1 MQKRKKTV
9 SQRILKILLII
20 FILSAAGVGGYLY
33 YRKTTVIPVQT
44 KKVHRGPFL
53 YTVTSTSSGTI
64 KADRAA
70 KISSRINGRVT
81 RVGFNEGDTVKIG
94 EELIA
99 LETEEASVNIKM
111 VEANLSLAKVR
122 YEQAK
127 AAFEVEKK
135 LVNSKIQETEANRKE
150 ASASLRRAQD
160 MTRQGIISDQQM
172 DTAVRNYD
180 VAYAAYESALASKEG
195 IVLKEKEMLA
205 AKTEVEHLEESLR
218 IAVIQK
224 DYLKIAAPFNGIVS
238 FKQVEVG
245 EMVLPG
251 VALAEIVDN
260 NSLYVHVPVDE
271 ADIYKIHE
279 GQEVKITVD
288 AFPGTEFVGKIYE
301 ISPIVSEDK
310 LEGRTVTIKV
320 SIDQHK
326 EKLRPG
332 MSCDVEILI
341 DKIPDAL
348 LIPTNL
354 LMGRGEKK
362 YVFVIENGGVKKRY
376 LRLGLSNWDFTVVK
390 DGLREGEEIISSIDI
405 LNLKEG
411 SRVVVKNE

>member
-1 MQKRKKTV
+1 MQKRGKTV

-44 KKVHRGPFL
+44 KKVTRRLFL

-70 KISSRINGRVT
+70 KISSRINGRVI
-81 RVGFNEGDTVKIG
+81 RVGFNEGNMVKAG
-94 EELIA
+94 EELIV
-99 LETEEASVNIKM
+99 LEPEEASANIKM

-122 YEQAK
+122 HEQAK

-135 LVNSKIQETEANRKE
+135 LVNLRIQETEANRKE
-150 ASASLRRAQD
+150 ASAALRRAQD
-160 MTRQGIISDQQM
+160 MMRQGIISNQQM
-172 DTAVRNYD
+172 DTTLRNYD
-180 VAYAAYESALASKEG
+180 VAHAVYESALASKEG
-195 IVLKEKEMLA
+195 VVLKEKEMLA

-224 DYLKIAAPFNGIVS
+224 GYLRITAPFNGIIS

-260 NSLYVHVPVDE
+260 NSLYVHAPVDE
-271 ADIYKIHE
+271 ADIHKIHE
-279 GQEVKITVD
+279 GQEVKIIVD
-288 AFPGTEFVGKIYE
+288 AFPDAEFIGKIYE

-326 EKLRPG
+326 EKIRPG

-354 LMGRGEKK
+354 LMGRGEKR
-362 YVFVIENGGVKKRY
+362 YVFVVENGSVKKRY
-376 LRLGLSNWDFTVVK
+376 LRLGLSNWDFTVIE
-390 DGLREGEEIISSIDI
+390 DGLQEGKEIISSIDI
-405 LNLKEG
+405 LNLKDG
-411 SRVVVKNE
+411 SRVVMKNE

>member
-44 KKVHRGPFL
+44 KKVTRRLFL

-70 KISSRINGRVT
+70 KISSRINGRVI
-81 RVGFNEGDTVKIG
+81 RVGFNEGDIVKAG
-94 EELIA
+94 KELIA
-99 LETEEASVNIKM
+99 LETEEASANIKM

-135 LVNSKIQETEANRKE
+135 LVNLRIQETEANRKE
-150 ASASLRRAQD
+150 ASAALRRAQD
-160 MTRQGIISDQQM
+160 MMRQGIISDQQM
-172 DTAVRNYD
+172 DTTLRNYD
-180 VAYAAYESALASKEG
+180 VAHAVYESALASKEG
-195 IVLKEKEMLA
+195 VVLKEKEMLA

-224 DYLKIAAPFNGIVS
+224 GYLIIAAPFNGIVS

-260 NSLYVHVPVDE
+260 NSMYVHAPVDE
-271 ADIYKIHE
+271 ADIHKIHE
-279 GQEVKITVD
+279 GQEVKITID
-288 AFPGTEFVGKIYE
+288 AFPGTEFIGKIYE
-301 ISPIVSEDK
+301 ISPIVSEEK

-341 DKIPDAL
+341 DKIPDAPL
-348 LIPTNL
+348 VPTNL
-354 LMGRGEKK
+354 LMGRGEKR
-362 YVFVIENGGVKKRY
+362 YVFVVENGSVKKRY
-376 LRLGLSNWDFTVVK
+376 LRLGLSNWDFTVVE

-405 LNLKEG
+405 LNLKDG

>member
-9 SQRILKILLII
+9 SQKILKILLII

-44 KKVHRGPFL
+44 KKATRRLFL

-70 KISSRINGRVT
+70 KISSRINGRVI
-81 RVGFNEGDTVKIG
+81 RVGFNEGDMVKAG
-94 EELIA
+94 EELIV
-99 LETEEASVNIKM
+99 LETEEASANIKM

-135 LVNSKIQETEANRKE
+135 LVNLRIQETEANRKE
-150 ASASLRRAQD
+150 ASAALRRAQD
-160 MTRQGIISDQQM
+160 MMRQGIISDQQM
-172 DTAVRNYD
+172 DTTLRNYD
-180 VAYAAYESALASKEG
+180 VAHAVYESALASKEG
-195 IVLKEKEMLA
+195 VVLKEKEMLA

-224 DYLKIAAPFNGIVS
+224 DYLKIAAPFNGIIS

-251 VALAEIVDN
+251 VALTEIVDN
-260 NSLYVHVPVDE
+260 NSLYVHAPVDE
-271 ADIYKIHE
+271 ADIHKIHE

-288 AFPGTEFVGKIYE
+288 AFPDAEFIGKIYE

-348 LIPTNL
+348 LVPTNL
-354 LMGRGEKK
+354 LMGRGEKR
-362 YVFVIENGGVKKRY
+362 YVFVVENGSVKKRY
-376 LRLGLSNWDFTVVK
+376 LRLGLSNWDFTVVE

-405 LNLKEG
+405 LNLKDG

>member
-1 MQKRKKTV
+1 MQKRGKTV

-20 FILSAAGVGGYLY
+20 FILSAAGAGGYLY

-44 KKVHRGPFL
+44 KKATRRLFL

-70 KISSRINGRVT
+70 KISSRINGRVIK
-81 RVGFNEGDTVKIG
+81 VGFNEGNMVKAG

-99 LETEEASVNIKM
+99 LETEEASANIKM

-135 LVNSKIQETEANRKE
+135 LVNLRIQETEANRKE
-150 ASASLRRAQD
+150 ASAALRRAQD
-160 MTRQGIISDQQM
+160 MMRQGIISDQQM
-172 DTAVRNYD
+172 DTTLRNYD
-180 VAYAAYESALASKEG
+180 VAHAVYESALASKEG
-195 IVLKEKEMLA
+195 VVLKEKEMLA

-224 DYLKIAAPFNGIVS
+224 DYLKIAAPFNGIIS

-245 EMVLPG
+245 EIVLPG

-260 NSLYVHVPVDE
+260 NSLYVHAPVDE
-271 ADIYKIHE
+271 ADIHKIHE

-288 AFPGTEFVGKIYE
+288 AFPDAEFIGKIYE

-326 EKLRPG
+326 EKIRPG

-354 LMGRGEKK
+354 LMGRGEKR
-362 YVFVIENGGVKKRY
+362 YVFVVENGSVKKRY
-376 LRLGLSNWDFTVVK
+376 LRLGLSNWDFTVIE
-390 DGLREGEEIISSIDI
+390 DGLQEGEEIISSIDI
-405 LNLKEG
+405 LNLKDG

>member
-1 MQKRKKTV
+1 MQKRGKTV
-9 SQRILKILLII
+9 SQKILKILLII
-20 FILSAAGVGGYLY
+20 FILSAAGAGGYLY

-44 KKVHRGPFL
+44 KKATRRLFL

-70 KISSRINGRVT
+70 KISSRINGRVIK
-81 RVGFNEGDTVKIG
+81 VGFNEGNMVKAG

-99 LETEEASVNIKM
+99 LETEEASANIKM

-135 LVNSKIQETEANRKE
+135 LVNLRIQETEANRKE
-150 ASASLRRAQD
+150 ASAALRRAQD
-160 MTRQGIISDQQM
+160 MMRQGIISDQQM
-172 DTAVRNYD
+172 DTTLRNYD
-180 VAYAAYESALASKEG
+180 VAHAVYESALASKEG
-195 IVLKEKEMLA
+195 VVLKEKEMLA

-224 DYLKIAAPFNGIVS
+224 DYLKITAPFNGIIS

-260 NSLYVHVPVDE
+260 NSLYVHAPVDE
-271 ADIYKIHE
+271 ADIHKIHE
-279 GQEVKITVD
+279 GQEVKIIVD
-288 AFPGTEFVGKIYE
+288 AFPDAEFIGKIYE

-354 LMGRGEKK
+354 LMGRGEKR
-362 YVFVIENGGVKKRY
+362 YVFVVENGSVKKRY
-376 LRLGLSNWDFTVVK
+376 LRFGLSNWDFTVVE

-405 LNLKEG
+405 LNLKDG

>member
-1 MQKRKKTV
+1 MQKRGKTV

-44 KKVHRGPFL
+44 KKVTRRLFL

-70 KISSRINGRVT
+70 KISSRINGRVI
-81 RVGFNEGDTVKIG
+81 RVGFNEGNMVKAG
-94 EELIA
+94 EELIV
-99 LETEEASVNIKM
+99 LEPEEASANIKM

-135 LVNSKIQETEANRKE
+135 LINLRIQETEANRKE
-150 ASASLRRAQD
+150 ASAALRRAQD
-160 MTRQGIISDQQM
+160 MMRQGIISDQQM
-172 DTAVRNYD
+172 DTTLRNYD
-180 VAYAAYESALASKEG
+180 VAHAVYESALASKEG
-195 IVLKEKEMLA
+195 VVLKEKEMLA

-224 DYLKIAAPFNGIVS
+224 GYLRITAPFNGIIS

-260 NSLYVHVPVDE
+260 NSLYVHAPVDE
-271 ADIYKIHE
+271 ADIHKIHE

-288 AFPGTEFVGKIYE
+288 AFPDAEFIGKIYE

-326 EKLRPG
+326 EKIRPG

-354 LMGRGEKK
+354 LMGRGEKR
-362 YVFVIENGGVKKRY
+362 YVFVVENGSVKKRY
-376 LRLGLSNWDFTVVK
+376 LRLGLSNWDFTVIE

-405 LNLKEG
+405 LNLKDG

>member
-1 MQKRKKTV
+1 MQKRGKTV

-44 KKVHRGPFL
+44 KKVTRRLFL

-70 KISSRINGRVT
+70 KISSRINGRVI
-81 RVGFNEGDTVKIG
+81 RVGFNEGNMVKAG
-94 EELIA
+94 EELIV
-99 LETEEASVNIKM
+99 LEPEEASANIKM

-135 LVNSKIQETEANRKE
+135 LVNLRIQETEANRKE
-150 ASASLRRAQD
+150 ASAALRRAQD
-160 MTRQGIISDQQM
+160 MMRQGIISDQQM
-172 DTAVRNYD
+172 DTTLRNYD
-180 VAYAAYESALASKEG
+180 VAHAVYESALASKEG
-195 IVLKEKEMLA
+195 VVLKEKEMLA

-224 DYLKIAAPFNGIVS
+224 GYLRITAPFNGIIS

-260 NSLYVHVPVDE
+260 NSLYVHAPVDE
-271 ADIYKIHE
+271 ADIHKIHE
-279 GQEVKITVD
+279 GQEVKIIVD
-288 AFPGTEFVGKIYE
+288 AFPDAEFIGKIYE

-326 EKLRPG
+326 EKIRPG

-354 LMGRGEKK
+354 LMGRGEKR
-362 YVFVIENGGVKKRY
+362 YVFVVENGSVKKRY
-376 LRLGLSNWDFTVVK
+376 LRLGLSNWDFTVIE

-405 LNLKEG
+405 LNLKDG
-411 SRVVVKNE
+411 SRVVMKNE

>member
-9 SQRILKILLII
+9 SQKILKILLII

-44 KKVHRGPFL
+44 KKATRRLFL

-70 KISSRINGRVT
+70 KISSRINGRVI
-81 RVGFNEGDTVKIG
+81 RVGFNEGNMVKAG

-99 LETEEASVNIKM
+99 LETEEASANIKM

-135 LVNSKIQETEANRKE
+135 LVNLRIQETEANRKE
-150 ASASLRRAQD
+150 ASAALRRAQD
-160 MTRQGIISDQQM
+160 MMRQGIISDQQM
-172 DTAVRNYD
+172 DTTLRNYD
-180 VAYAAYESALASKEG
+180 VAHAVYESALASKEG
-195 IVLKEKEMLA
+195 VVLKEKEMLA

-224 DYLKIAAPFNGIVS
+224 DYLKITAPFNGIIS

-260 NSLYVHVPVDE
+260 NSLYVHAPVDE
-271 ADIYKIHE
+271 ADIHKIHE
-279 GQEVKITVD
+279 GQEVKIIVD
-288 AFPGTEFVGKIYE
+288 AFPDAEFIGKIYE

-326 EKLRPG
+326 KKLRPG

-354 LMGRGEKK
+354 LMGRGEKR
-362 YVFVIENGGVKKRY
+362 YVFVVENGSVKKRY
-376 LRLGLSNWDFTVVK
+376 LRLGLSNWDFTVVE

-405 LNLKEG
+405 LNLKDG

>member
-1 MQKRKKTV
+1 MQKRGKTV
-9 SQRILKILLII
+9 SQKILKILLII

-44 KKVHRGPFL
+44 KKATRRLFL

-70 KISSRINGRVT
+70 KISSRINGRVI
-81 RVGFNEGDTVKIG
+81 RVGFNEGDMVKAG
-94 EELIA
+94 EELIV
-99 LETEEASVNIKM
+99 LETEEASANIKM

-122 YEQAK
+122 HEQAK

-135 LVNSKIQETEANRKE
+135 LVNLRIQETEANRKE
-150 ASASLRRAQD
+150 ALAALRRAQD
-160 MTRQGIISDQQM
+160 MMRQGIISDQQM
-172 DTAVRNYD
+172 DTTLRNYD
-180 VAYAAYESALASKEG
+180 VAHAVYESALASKEG
-195 IVLKEKEMLA
+195 VVLKEKEMLA

-224 DYLKIAAPFNGIVS
+224 DYLKIAAPFNGIIS

-251 VALAEIVDN
+251 VALTEIVDN
-260 NSLYVHVPVDE
+260 NSLYVHAPVDE
-271 ADIYKIHE
+271 ADIHKIHE

-288 AFPGTEFVGKIYE
+288 AFPDAEFIGKIYE

-348 LIPTNL
+348 LVPTNL
-354 LMGRGEKK
+354 LMGRGEKR
-362 YVFVIENGGVKKRY
+362 YVFVVENGSVKKRY
-376 LRLGLSNWDFTVVK
+376 LRLGLSNWDFTVVE

-405 LNLKEG
+405 LNLKDG

>member
-1 MQKRKKTV
+1 MQKRGKTV

-44 KKVHRGPFL
+44 KKVTRRLFL

-70 KISSRINGRVT
+70 KISSRINGRVI
-81 RVGFNEGDTVKIG
+81 RVGFNEGNMVKAG
-94 EELIA
+94 EELIV
-99 LETEEASVNIKM
+99 LEPEEASANIKM

-135 LVNSKIQETEANRKE
+135 LVNLRIQETEANRKE
-150 ASASLRRAQD
+150 ASAALRRAQD
-160 MTRQGIISDQQM
+160 MMRQGIISDQQM
-172 DTAVRNYD
+172 DTTLRNYD
-180 VAYAAYESALASKEG
+180 VAHAVYESALASKEG
-195 IVLKEKEMLA
+195 VVLKEKEMLA

-224 DYLKIAAPFNGIVS
+224 GYLRITAPFNGIIS

-260 NSLYVHVPVDE
+260 NSLYVHAPVDE
-271 ADIYKIHE
+271 ADIHKIHE
-279 GQEVKITVD
+279 GQEVKIIVD
-288 AFPGTEFVGKIYE
+288 AFPDAEFIGKIYE

-326 EKLRPG
+326 EKIRPG

-354 LMGRGEKK
+354 LMGRGEKR
-362 YVFVIENGGVKKRY
+362 YVFVVENGSVKKRY
-376 LRLGLSNWDFTVVK
+376 LRLGLSNWDFTVIE

-405 LNLKEG
+405 LNLKDG

>member
-9 SQRILKILLII
+9 SQKILKILLII

-44 KKVHRGPFL
+44 KKATRGLFL

-70 KISSRINGRVT
+70 KISSRINGRII
-81 RVGFNEGDTVKIG
+81 RVGFNEGDVVKAG
-94 EELIA
+94 DELIA
-99 LETEEASVNIKM
+99 LEPEEASVNIKM
-111 VEANLSLAKVR
+111 VEASLSLAKVR
-122 YEQAK
+122 YEQAM

-135 LVNSKIQETEANRKE
+135 LVNSRIQETEANRKE

-160 MTRQGIISDQQM
+160 MMRQGIISDQQM
-172 DTAVRNYD
+172 DMALRNYD
-180 VAYAAYESALASKEG
+180 VAHAAYESALASKEG
-195 IVLKEKEMLA
+195 VVLKEKEMLA

-218 IAVIQK
+218 IAIIQK
-224 DYLKIAAPFNGIVS
+224 DYLKIAAPFNGIIS

-260 NSLYVHVPVDE
+260 NSLYVHAPVDE
-271 ADIYKIHE
+271 ADIHKIHE

-288 AFPGTEFVGKIYE
+288 AFPTAEFIGKIYE

-348 LIPTNL
+348 LVPTNL
-354 LMGRGEKK
+354 LMGRGEKR
-362 YVFVIENGGVKKRY
+362 YVFVVENGSVKKRY
-376 LRLGLSNWDFTVVK
+376 LRLGLSNWDFTVVE

-405 LNLKEG
+405 LNLKDG

>member
-9 SQRILKILLII
+9 SQKILKILLII

-44 KKVHRGPFL
+44 KKATRGLFL

-70 KISSRINGRVT
+70 KISSRINGRVI
-81 RVGFNEGDTVKIG
+81 RVGFNEGDMVKAG
-94 EELIA
+94 EELIV
-99 LETEEASVNIKM
+99 LETEEASANIKM

-135 LVNSKIQETEANRKE
+135 LVNLRIQETEANRKE
-150 ASASLRRAQD
+150 ASAALRRAQD
-160 MTRQGIISDQQM
+160 MMRQGIISDQQM
-172 DTAVRNYD
+172 DTTLRNYD
-180 VAYAAYESALASKEG
+180 VAHAVYESALASKEG
-195 IVLKEKEMLA
+195 VVLKEKEMLA

-224 DYLKIAAPFNGIVS
+224 DYLKIAAPFNGIIS

-251 VALAEIVDN
+251 VALTEIVDN
-260 NSLYVHVPVDE
+260 NSLYVHAPVDE
-271 ADIYKIHE
+271 ADIHKIHE

-288 AFPGTEFVGKIYE
+288 AFPDAEFIGKIYE

-332 MSCDVEILI
+332 MSC
-341 DKIPDAL
+341 
-348 LIPTNL
+348 
-354 LMGRGEKK
+354 
-362 YVFVIENGGVKKRY
+362 
-376 LRLGLSNWDFTVVK
+376 
-390 DGLREGEEIISSIDI
+390 
-405 LNLKEG
+405 
-411 SRVVVKNE
+411 

>member
-1 MQKRKKTV
+1 MQKRGKTV

-44 KKVHRGPFL
+44 KKVTRRLFL

-70 KISSRINGRVT
+70 KISSRINGRVI
-81 RVGFNEGDTVKIG
+81 RVGFNEGNMVKAG
-94 EELIA
+94 EELIV
-99 LETEEASVNIKM
+99 LEPEEASANIKM

-135 LVNSKIQETEANRKE
+135 LVNLRIQETEANRKE
-150 ASASLRRAQD
+150 ASAALRRAQD
-160 MTRQGIISDQQM
+160 MMRQGIISDQQM
-172 DTAVRNYD
+172 DTTLRNYD
-180 VAYAAYESALASKEG
+180 VAHAVYESALASKEG
-195 IVLKEKEMLA
+195 VVLKEKEMLA

-224 DYLKIAAPFNGIVS
+224 GYLRITAPFNGIIS

-260 NSLYVHVPVDE
+260 NSLYVHAPVDE
-271 ADIYKIHE
+271 ADIHKIHE
-279 GQEVKITVD
+279 GQEVKIIVD
-288 AFPGTEFVGKIYE
+288 AFPDAEFIGKIYE

-326 EKLRPG
+326 EKIRPG

-354 LMGRGEKK
+354 LMGRGEKR
-362 YVFVIENGGVKKRY
+362 YVFVVENGSVKKRY
-376 LRLGLSNWDFTVVK
+376 LRLGLSNWDFTVIE
-390 DGLREGEEIISSIDI
+390 DGLQEGEEIISSIDI
-405 LNLKEG
+405 LNLKDG
-411 SRVVVKNE
+411 SRVVMKNE